1 MTTARE
7 SQSGCGRSAALCR
20 GGLFLGLLLFG
31 MAGCSTPPTVEDR
44 YRASLDS
51 YTRTIPEIVRD
62 EERAGRLRDIGNNL
76 FQDLRADAE
85 TLETLVE
92 RVDTLNRNFDTSR
105 EDLEQSLAEVDRH
118 RQLLQD
124 RLVAAR
130 TEAVRLTTEEEW
142 VALTARESTLLSVI
156 QEDWEQQQGR

>member
-1 MTTARE
+1 
-7 SQSGCGRSAALCR
+7 
-20 GGLFLGLLLFG
+20 
-31 MAGCSTPPTVEDR
+31 VEDR

-105 EDLEQSLAEVDRH
+105 EDLEQALAEVDRH